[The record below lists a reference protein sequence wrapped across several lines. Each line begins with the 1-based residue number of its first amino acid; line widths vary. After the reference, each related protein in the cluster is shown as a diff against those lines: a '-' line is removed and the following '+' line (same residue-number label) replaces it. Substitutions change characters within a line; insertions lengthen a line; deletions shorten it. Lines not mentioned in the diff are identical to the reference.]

1 LLAFC
6 AAVAALGAGPLQ
18 TAVAS
23 VPADARA
30 VDPSPQLDAWLDRL
44 VANDASARDAAFR
57 EIEHTPPAMLAAI
70 ADRLAALGARADQ
83 MAMSAVVTTVV
94 KPRSVDRDEIAGRLS
109 DGGFQRADDWL
120 VLVMARPSPDS
131 APWRDLV
138 ATLGLSRMLVAIGTT
153 DAARALST
161 TFGAFGDMLRLDLE
175 RQFVIMGDRALPAL
189 IEMRRAERKEQ
200 RLFAL
205 KVLEALGKAIP
216 GEAVQTGDD
225 RLLVEVLRAYGRAHE
240 IDAARVMLSF
250 ANGDRRIIREAAR
263 DAVRDLGAG
272 GLPTLRE
279 AYENL
284 MSKKAPEEWDGET
297 TARELF
303 RALDRARLSEAYT
316 LVDEGLAAYGARD
329 LERAT
334 SAFDRA
340 LARDPDLPR
349 RAEMAPGYLAWART
363 LKRQDRGRAATALYK
378 ALRVDPGGPVAREA
392 ESELLVLEARD
403 RTEHGVIDEASLKRA
418 IELDPGNADAKEAL
432 ARIEAESAARTGR
445 FSWYIYAAVAA
456 FVAVAGLVIAFAH
469 GRRSAR

>member
-1 LLAFC
+1 VPLA
-6 AAVAALGAGPLQ
+6 

-30 VDPSPQLDAWLDRL
+30 VDSLPELDAWLDRL
-44 VANDASARDAAFR
+44 VSGDASARDAAVR
-57 EIEHTPPAMLAAI
+57 DIERTPAAMLPAI
-70 ADRLAALGARADQ
+70 ADRLVTVGARADRA
-83 MAMSAVVTTVV
+83 AMSAVVTTVV
-94 KPRSVDRDEIAGRLS
+94 KPRPAVDRDEIPGRLS

-120 VLVMARPSPDS
+120 VLVMAKASPDS
-131 APWRDLV
+131 APWRDL
-138 ATLGLSRMLVAIGTT
+138 AEILGLFRRLGAIGTT
-153 DAARALST
+153 DAARALSA
-161 TFGAFGDMLRLDLE
+161 AFGVFGDILRLDLE
-175 RQFVIMGDRALPAL
+175 RQLVIMGNRALPAL
-189 IEMRRAERKEQ
+189 IEMRRAEGKEQ

-225 RLLVEVLRAYGRAHE
+225 LLLVEVLRAYGRAHE

-263 DAVRDLGAG
+263 EAVRDLGAG

-279 AYENL
+279 TYENL
-284 MSKKAPEEWDGET
+284 MSKKAPDDWDGQT

-303 RALDRARLSEAYT
+303 QALDRARLSEAYT
-316 LVDEGLAAYGARD
+316 LVDEGLLAYRERD

-363 LKRQDRGRAATALYK
+363 IKREDRGRAVTALYR

-403 RTEHGVIDEASLKRA
+403 RAEHGLTDEASLKRA

-432 ARIEAESAARTGR
+432 ARIEADSAARSGR
-445 FSWYIYAAVAA
+445 LSWYLYAALAA
-456 FVAVAGLVIAFAH
+456 FVAVAGLVTAFAH